1 MKFNEAT
8 LEAAIMELFE
18 QQGYTHKLGEQLHK
32 NLAEVLLVED
42 IEAWLRS
49 RYTDLSDTE
58 IARVVFA
65 LKSPQSP
72 DLYEENRRVHHMIVE
87 GLSLIHI

>member
-1 MKFNEAT
+1 MTFNEAT
-8 LEAAIMELFE
+8 LEAAITELME

-49 RYTDLSDTE
+49 RYPDITE
-58 IARVVFA
+58 NEVARVVFT
-65 LKSPQSP
+65 LKAP
-72 DLYEENRRVHHMIVE
+72 
-87 GLSLIHI
+87 

>member
-8 LEAAIMELFE
+8 LEAAIMELIE

-42 IEAWLRS
+42 IEAW
-49 RYTDLSDTE
+49 
-58 IARVVFA
+58 
-65 LKSPQSP
+65 
-72 DLYEENRRVHHMIVE
+72 
-87 GLSLIHI
+87 